1 MLALRPTPAT
11 GTYPAVVRSTARVR
25 VVLPETAG
33 PIPGWVRVAWP
44 RARWAAARWA
54 PAVGALVGRRVD
66 PRALAGQAAHIGAG
80 RLLGAVSTTLALRS
94 GLGNGPWDTLVAATH
109 HAGGVSVG
117 TLNVLV
123 SAGFA
128 TAAWRLGARPNPA
141 LLATHAMIGG
151 LAVDWLLPR
160 VPEAATFG
168 LACAYSTAALAAG
181 VGGSLAVMGAPAART
196 AYDHLLAGVVARRGW
211 GLRRARWALDLPA
224 LGAGWALGG
233 AIGPGTV
240 ACALLVGPLAHAA
253 RQRRAA
259 RAGAAR

>member
-1 MLALRPTPAT
+1 L
-11 GTYPAVVRSTARVR
+11 ARV
-25 VVLPETAG
+25 
-33 PIPGWVRVAWP
+33 
-44 RARWAAARWA
+44 
-54 PAVGALVGRRVD
+54 VGRRVD

-168 LACAYSTAALAAG
+168 LACAYLAGAVAAAVAG
-181 VGGSLAVMGAPAART
+181 ATLVLGSPHART
-196 AYDHLLAGVVARRGW
+196 AYDHALLGVVDRRGW

-233 AIGPGTV
+233 AVGPGTV
-240 ACALLVGPLAHAA
+240 AYAVLVGPLAQRVARRLAA
-253 RQRRAA
+253 RRAA
-259 RAGAAR
+259 GA